1 MATSRCYFILK
12 LCSLHFTSFT
22 SLSFTIVSSMTYTF
36 PTNGDCCDNWVKASK
51 SSTVK
56 QYIDWLTVYESFCRE
71 KGVVILDKQCVK
83 DFLVFRHDIPKIE

>member
-1 MATSRCYFILK
+1 
-12 LCSLHFTSFT
+12 
-22 SLSFTIVSSMTYTF
+22 MTYTF
-36 PTNGDCCDNWVKASK
+36 LTNGDCDNWVKASK